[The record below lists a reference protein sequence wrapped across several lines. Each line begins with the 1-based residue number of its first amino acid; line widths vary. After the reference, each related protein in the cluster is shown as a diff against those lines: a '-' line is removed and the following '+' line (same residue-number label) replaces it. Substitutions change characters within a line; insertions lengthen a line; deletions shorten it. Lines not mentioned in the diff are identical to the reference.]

1 MRGGWKIAAV
11 LLLLAAIAALI
22 WGRQDVSDKHT
33 PQSAPPRAVKPD
45 GSTRPDRERPGRER
59 EERPGSASK

>member
-1 MRGGWKIAAV
+1 MRGGWKIAVA

-22 WGRQDVSDKHT
+22 WGRQDAPHKDKS
-33 PQSAPPRAVKPD
+33 QSAPPRAVKPD

-59 EERPGSASK
+59 EQRPGSASK